1 MEIILL
7 VHYHDDRY
15 RKIIRSLGDIHLK
28 NLIDY
33 SLNNNHKQMYRYSMD
48 LINSDQIDVNTYSIK
63 SAINLYIKQVGVIV

>member
-7 VHYHDDRY
+7 VHYHDDQY

-48 LINSDQIDVNTYSIK
+48 LINSNQIDVNTSSIK